1 MAKKKNTLQIRA
13 QALDLE
19 LTGDATYVEQ
29 AYMAMRHVVI
39 ERFRATLEEE
49 RNEADQATTSLVQG
63 TTVEA
68 KAPAS
73 PSVAS
78 EMEAAEAGQ
87 PAPALGER
95 EDTNPMS
102 KAIRDEFPPNIPDTT
117 LDAVDTPLHTVIVGD
132 VYHSVSIAARREL
145 DQSIFGRV
153 LNARFIARIYVNR
166 ADRER
171 LKAQI
176 TVGTILWRELTTVGP
191 SAIAKRGGQ
200 R

>member
-1 MAKKKNTLQIRA
+1 MTKNTLQIRA

-29 AYMAMRHVVI
+29 AYMAMRHVVM
-39 ERFRATLEEE
+39 ERFRSTLEEG
-49 RNEADQATTSLVQG
+49 RNEADQTTTFSVKG

-68 KAPAS
+68 KAPPS

-78 EMEAAEAGQ
+78 GMKAAKAGD
-87 PAPALGER
+87 PAPALRER
-95 EDTNPMS
+95 QDTNPMY
-102 KAIRDEFPPNIPDTT
+102 KAIRDELPQNIPETT
-117 LDAVDTPLHTVIVGD
+117 RDAMDTPLHTVIVGD
-132 VYHSVSIAARREL
+132 VYHNVSIVARREL

-153 LNARFIARIYVNR
+153 LSARFIERIYVNS

-171 LKAQI
+171 IKAHI
-176 TVGTILWRELTTVGP
+176 TVGKILWRELTTAGQ

-200 R
+200 P